1 MSARHDG
8 TPYYTPGTDG
18 EPPEWDSSPVNPLY
32 DDEEALRVKD
42 ERQEPPGVDAAL
54 MDGPGT
60 FFRGARGSLF
70 GIGRGGG
77 GGGSSRKRRGGG
89 FHHRQEEADA
99 PDMAEAS
106 RLGPPTGDAR
116 GGGVNGSVVPSSGDT
131 SRVDAERGHLTHA
144 PPEQPLPDHKR
155 QRGEYQP
162 DQPPAGAAFAEAAA
176 AAAEKAAALAA
187 AFSASSSD
195 PAKKTPISSARL
207 VHYSPLTKLLAAL
220 SYGSISMCI
229 TIFNKMVF
237 SWYGF
242 SFPCVLTLLQLSLTL
257 VLMLL
262 LRVLTGDRLLDFNP
276 LPPASTLVRVLP
288 LTICWWV
295 YVVSGLIALRYLSVP
310 MFSVFRRATT
320 MLVSHPHVCVRA
332 CSSDS
337 ALNADHHQR
346 ARVWIARALA
356 LAWSQVMVGEFV
368 VLDKTPSLSNVVSV
382 ALMMLGGLVAGVTD
396 LMYTFPGYVMVS
408 VLVVSTACYLLLIK
422 LLRSSTGLSDAGL
435 LWCNNVLA
443 MPLMLAYTAVA
454 TDELQRVQ
462 SFPRLFDGSFIAFL
476 ILSASQAFLLNL
488 CIFRCVA
495 CTCARAF
502 VLAANPMLTTANA
515 CVRASH
521 ALSLRRCRRCTNINS
536 PLVTSVTGQ
545 IKDVLTTTLGFVMF
559 PADAPIYA
567 PNVLG
572 VCIGLLGGMHYSY
585 NSYIQS
591 TRGVSSSSS
600 MKKLVEDKKADV

>member
-54 MDGPGT
+54 VDGPGT
-60 FFRGARGSLF
+60 FFRGARGGLF

-89 FHHRQEEADA
+89 SRHRQEEADA

-116 GGGVNGSVVPSSGDT
+116 GGGVNGSVVPTPGDT

-155 QRGEYQP
+155 QRGEHQP
-162 DQPPAGAAFAEAAA
+162 DQSPAGAAFAEAAA

-320 MLVSHPHVCVRA
+320 MLV
-332 CSSDS
+332 
-337 ALNADHHQR
+337 
-346 ARVWIARALA
+346 
-356 LAWSQVMVGEFV
+356 MVGEFV

-488 CIFRCVA
+488 CIFRC
-495 CTCARAF
+495 
-502 VLAANPMLTTANA
+502 
-515 CVRASH
+515 
-521 ALSLRRCRRCTNINS
+521 TNINS